1 MTLLDISMGMSLPVP
16 PSEMGHHWSPQGCQE
31 RPSPHS
37 PALHHLF
44 RLSTAWPEGPHL
56 TCHRGDPGGPRG
68 SLPLW
73 DHSPNSPGTCGKALP
88 GRPGSMSALAV
99 PAMPQCQPP
108 PSAGL
113 GLIATAQPAFK
124 PEIAIPVRHPESS
137 HCRDGPRLERAQSS
151 QNGTRSE
158 TQVSREPEHS
168 RTSPNVLSWSQSSLL
183 LQTF

>member
-1 MTLLDISMGMSLPVP
+1 MPLP
-16 PSEMGHHWSPQGCQE
+16 
-31 RPSPHS
+31 RS
-37 PALHHLF
+37 PALHHMS
-44 RLSTAWPEGPHL
+44 RLSTAWSEGASEGPHL
-56 TCHRGDPGGPRG
+56 TCHRGDLGGPRG

-99 PAMPQCQPP
+99 PAVPQCQPP

-124 PEIAIPVRHPESS
+124 PGIAIPVRHPESS
-137 HCRDGPRLERAQSS
+137 CCRDGPRLEHAQSS
-151 QNGTRSE
+151 QNGTKNNPE
-158 TQVSREPEHS
+158 TQICREPEHS
-168 RTSPNVLSWSQSSLL
+168 RTSPNVLSWSQLSFL

>member
-1 MTLLDISMGMSLPVP
+1 MRQS
-16 PSEMGHHWSPQGCQE
+16 WSPKECQE

-37 PALHHLF
+37 PALHRPAHVQAQHSPKGL
-44 RLSTAWPEGPHL
+44 HL

-88 GRPGSMSALAV
+88 GRPRPMSALAA
-99 PAMPQCQPP
+99 PAVPQCQPP

-124 PEIAIPVRHPESS
+124 PEIAILVRHSESS
-137 HCRDGPRLERAQSS
+137 RCRDVPRPEHAQSS
-151 QNGTRSE
+151 QSGTKNNTE

-168 RTSPNVLSWSQSSLL
+168 RTSPNVLSWSQLSLL